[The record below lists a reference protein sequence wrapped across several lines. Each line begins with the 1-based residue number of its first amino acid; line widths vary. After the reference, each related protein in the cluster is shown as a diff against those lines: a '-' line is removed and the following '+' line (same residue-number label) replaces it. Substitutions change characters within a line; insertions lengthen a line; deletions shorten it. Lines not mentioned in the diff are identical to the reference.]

1 MASVKKKTA
10 DYPEEVQAKLALM
23 DSNIGSGHGE
33 IRLKDHKRTG
43 SITVRGYTDTETG
56 EEIRFIDMYG
66 KDRVV
71 KFTRNKTYD
80 LSNINHRLE
89 YFHTMNH
96 PLYVQGPT
104 PVLVIVNHEVDA
116 EETVLQK
123 DLEADANAIVRNL
136 KGDDLRDFARVM
148 LVGKKIII
156 GSATSDAVIKR
167 ALYEIIETDPAAMI
181 GQWEDPDKAL
191 KQLLRKGL
199 DNGTFVEKEGVYAF
213 GAQRM
218 GISFD
223 QAIEW
228 IKENEDILP
237 QIRKQINSVK

>member
-1 MASVKKKTA
+1 MAKKMTAELPDEVK
-10 DYPEEVQAKLALM
+10 AKIALM
-23 DSNIGSGHGE
+23 PDNMKSGQGE

-56 EEIRFIDMYG
+56 EEIKFIDRFG
-66 KDRVV
+66 KERVV

-80 LSNINHRLE
+80 LSDINNQLE
-89 YFHTMNH
+89 YFHVMNH
-96 PLYVQGPT
+96 PLYVKGPA
-104 PVLVIVNHEVDA
+104 PVLIMVNHEVDA
-116 EETVLQK
+116 EGTVLQK

-136 KGDDLRDFARVM
+136 KGDELRDFARVM
-148 LVGKKIII
+148 LVGKKIIV
-156 GSATSDAVIKR
+156 GNATSDAVIKR
-167 ALYEIIETDPAAMI
+167 ALYETIESDPRAVI
-181 GQWEDPDKAL
+181 TQWEDPDKAL

-199 DNGTFVEKEGVYAF
+199 QNDTFAEKEGVYAF

-228 IKENEDILP
+228 LKENEDILP
-237 QIRKQINSVK
+237 QIRKQINSK